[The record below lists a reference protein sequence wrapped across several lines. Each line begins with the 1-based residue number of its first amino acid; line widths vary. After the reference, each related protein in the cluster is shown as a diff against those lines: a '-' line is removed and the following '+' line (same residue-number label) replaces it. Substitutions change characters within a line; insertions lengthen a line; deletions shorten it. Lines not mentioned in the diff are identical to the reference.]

1 MSLAKTDYDIIVAG
15 GGLAGM
21 IVASSAAYYSNQRLK
36 VLIVDRNQIEIQGR
50 KTISGWICGDA
61 VGKNT
66 VDYMKDRIKISWG
79 GPEIEH
85 PVKGV
90 VAFSP
95 DHETR
100 VSFDG
105 EGFILNR
112 KLLPQKQLKEATNLG
127 VELINNTVIRKLI
140 IDNNYVVGIEGENTK
155 TKEVIKK
162 TAKVVVDCTGVT
174 SVLRTN
180 LPIKSFI
187 QRRIDRNDLES
198 TGRYIY
204 NFDLANEDKTYF
216 DSDYCIIHLD
226 QKLAPGG
233 YAWVFPKG
241 KSKVNIGLGVQ
252 QKAFDIR
259 NKAMGVHSDLKTLIN
274 EYVEMNPAIE
284 NPRLADGPDD
294 DSNAW
299 GTWQVS
305 GRRQNDCL
313 VANGYMLVGD
323 SAWMPKPLDAGGIGP
338 AIIAAT
344 IAGKDAV
351 EAIQAG
357 DTTEKGLW
365 QYNKHFIDDYGYKT
379 AGLEVFRRML
389 QGLTNEQINYGMKH
403 FLSKM
408 DIDKITQ
415 GEHPEFSTVDK
426 IGMIIRGAMN
436 KKLAEDLRYCAR
448 INRVLT
454 DHYHNYPEASEA
466 FPEWHNILIRHLENA
481 FLRYKDNSSSSATAA
496 APGKIS
502 SNSHPTT
509 TKTTTT
515 TTPPY

>member
-1 MSLAKTDYDIIVAG
+1 MSSSSRDYDIIIAG
-15 GGLAGM
+15 GGLAGL
-21 IVASSAAYYSNQRLK
+21 IVAASAAYYSRQSLRTL
-36 VLIVDRNQIEIQGR
+36 VVDRNEISQLGK
-50 KTISGWICGDA
+50 KTVMGWVCGDA

-66 VDYMKDRIKISWG
+66 VDYMTERIKISWG
-79 GPEIEH
+79 HPEIEH

-90 VAFSP
+90 MAYSP
-95 DHETR
+95 DHETGIP
-100 VSFDG
+100 FDG
-105 EGFILNR
+105 EGYILNR
-112 KLLPQKQLKEATNLG
+112 RLLPQKQFNDAIKAG
-127 VELINNTVIRKLI
+127 VEVKDRIALRSLVVEDNTVIG
-140 IDNNYVVGIEGENTK
+140 VEGDDLAN
-155 TKEVIKK
+155 K
-162 TAKVVVDCTGVT
+162 TAFRKTARLIVDCTGVT

-187 QRRIDRNDLES
+187 QRRIDRDDLEA

-204 NFDLANEDKTYF
+204 NFDLARDDKTYF
-216 DSDYCIIHLD
+216 DPDYCIIHLD

-233 YAWVFPKG
+233 YGWVFPKG
-241 KSKVNIGLGVQ
+241 RSKVNIGLGVQ
-252 QKAFDIR
+252 QKAFEAR
-259 NKAMGVHSDLKTLIN
+259 NKEMAVHTDLKALID

-284 NPRLADGPDD
+284 NPSLANGREDDG
-294 DSNAW
+294 NAW

-305 GRRQNDCL
+305 VRRQNDCL

-351 EAIQAG
+351 EALQAG
-357 DTTEKGLW
+357 DVSEKGLW

-408 DIDKITQ
+408 DIDKITK

-426 IGMIIRGAMN
+426 LGMVIRGAMN
-436 KKLAEDLRYCAR
+436 KKLADDLRYCADT
-448 INRVLT
+448 NKMLT
-454 DHYHNYPEASEA
+454 KHYSEYPDSPDG
-466 FPEWHNILIRHLENA
+466 FPEWNKKLQGRLVEA
-481 FLRYKDNSSSSATAA
+481 FARYK
-496 APGKIS
+496 
-502 SNSHPTT
+502 
-509 TKTTTT
+509 
-515 TTPPY
+515 

>member
-1 MSLAKTDYDIIVAG
+1 MMMMKRDYDIIVAG
-15 GGLAGM
+15 GGLAGL
-21 IVASSAAYYSNQRLK
+21 IVASSAAYYSNQSLRIL
-36 VLIVDRNQIEIQGR
+36 VVDRNRMSEQGR
-50 KTISGWICGDA
+50 KTVSGWICGDA

-66 VDYMKDRIKISWG
+66 VDYMTSRIKISWG
-79 GPEIEH
+79 WPEIEH

-90 VAFSP
+90 IAYSP
-95 DHETR
+95 DHETGI
-100 VSFDG
+100 SFDG
-105 EGFILNR
+105 EGYMLNR
-112 KLLPQKQLKEATNLG
+112 QLLPQRQLRDVTKAG
-127 VELINNTVIRKLI
+127 VEIKERVALRSLLVEDGNNNTI
-140 IDNNYVVGIEGENTK
+140 IGVEGDDLDNK
-155 TKEVIKK
+155 TLFKK
-162 TAKVVVDCTGVT
+162 TAKLVVDCTGVT
-174 SVLRTN
+174 SVMRTN
-180 LPIKSFI
+180 LPVKSFI
-187 QRRIDRNDLES
+187 QRRIDRDDLEA

-204 NFDLANEDKTYF
+204 DFDLAHEDKTYF

-252 QKAFDIR
+252 QKAFDFR
-259 NKAMGVHSDLKTLIN
+259 NKAMGVHTDLRTLID

-294 DSNAW
+294 NGNAW

-305 GRRQNDCL
+305 VRRQNDCL

-357 DTTEKGLW
+357 DTSEKELW

-408 DIDKITQ
+408 DIDKITK

-426 IGMIIRGAMN
+426 LGMIIRGAMN
-436 KKLAEDLRYCAR
+436 KKLAEDLKYCASV
-448 INRVLT
+448 NKVLT
-454 DHYHNYPEASEA
+454 DHYYNYPDA
-466 FPEWHNILIRHLENA
+466 PEGFTEWQKILMRHLEAA
-481 FLRYKDNSSSSATAA
+481 FLRYKNGSPNSSAA
-496 APGKIS
+496 AVS
-502 SNSHPTT
+502 SSHSSR
-509 TKTTTT
+509 TTTT
-515 TTPPY
+515 TTH